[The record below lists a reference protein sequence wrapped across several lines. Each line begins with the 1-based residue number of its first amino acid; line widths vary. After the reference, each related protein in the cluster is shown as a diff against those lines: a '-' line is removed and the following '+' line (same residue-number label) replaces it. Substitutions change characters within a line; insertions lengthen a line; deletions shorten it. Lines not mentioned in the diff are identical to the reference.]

1 MATRACLWCG
11 RKFEVSGGPGRPRLF
26 CKQSCKQRDYEARH
40 RAQELGL
47 AENELVVTREELE
60 AVRDRMFV
68 LACVVE
74 DVERDLANADTD
86 GTTALHTLLDAAREF
101 VAADEPVAVG

>member
-1 MATRACLWCG
+1 VTKRACLWCG

-26 CKQSCKQRDYEARH
+26 CKQSCKQRDYEARQ
-40 RAQELGL
+40 RARELGL

-60 AVRDRMFV
+60 SIRDQMFV

-74 DVERDLANADTD
+74 DVERDLVNADA
-86 GTTALHTLLDAAREF
+86 GPAEALTTLLDAAREL
-101 VAADEPVAVG
+101 VAAEEPVAAG